1 MKHIGQLKS
10 TGSKVIII
18 NRTLPGDPISSLV
31 IDKDALRPFE
41 EDQVMGLLES
51 NDGQNAFEFAHI
63 LGRMRMPLEDSL
75 DPNEAS
81 AANSIQGISVLEH
94 LHNKGLLIKQS
105 TENVL
110 VTEEG
115 ADAIQLDKLNELIA
129 EQKGVRVEGL
139 AIQADTNEQGD
150 SRKTEAKLM
159 INRANKLEEQMLA
172 MRERAYEL
180 DPELRPK
187 KGRPKKSAE

>member
-10 TGSKVIII
+10 TGTKVIVI
-18 NRTLPGDPISSLV
+18 NRTLPGDAMSSLV

-41 EDQVMGLLES
+41 EDQVMGILES

-63 LGRMRMPLEDSL
+63 LGRMKMPLEDSL

-129 EQKGVRVEGL
+129 EQKGVRVDGL
-139 AIQADTNEQGD
+139 AIQSDTNDQGN
-150 SRKTEAKLM
+150 SNKTEAKLM
-159 INRANKLEEQMLA
+159 LNRAGKLEDQMNA

-180 DPELRPK
+180 DPETRPK